1 MTDVYLNQVGLLC
14 ALGNDRDTV
23 RQRLFTG
30 DRSGLQLSDQWHPQ
44 HPSPVGQ
51 VHATL
56 PEIPAAL
63 ARFAC
68 RNNQLLIAALE
79 QLRPQL
85 AALTESVAPERIGVV
100 LGTSTSGVDNGE
112 QAMAAWRTQQDAPER
127 YHYQQQELG
136 NGADFLARLL
146 GLEGPALT
154 LSTACSSSGR
164 ALGTARSLIR
174 KGICDVVIA
183 GGADSLCGLTLQG
196 FSSLGAVSPSPCNPF
211 SANRDGI
218 NIGEGA
224 ALFLLSAI
232 PGPVRL
238 SGVGASSDAHHIS
251 GPDPQGRGAVAAMTA
266 ALKDAGLT
274 PSDIDYL
281 NLHGTAT
288 VQNDIMEAKAVYDV
302 FAEQVPC
309 SATKA
314 LTGHCLGAAAAIEAA
329 LCWLTLT
336 AEQPALP
343 PHCYD
348 GWRDPALPSI
358 TLLDGSQPAP
368 TRVPRRCQSNA
379 FAFGGNNLSL
389 ILEACP

>member
-14 ALGNDRDTV
+14 ALGNDRETV
-23 RQRLFTG
+23 RQRMLAG

-51 VHATL
+51 VFATL

-63 ARFAC
+63 ARFQC
-68 RNNQLLIAALE
+68 RNNQLLMAALE

-85 AALTESVAPERIGVV
+85 KALTESVAPERIGVV

-112 QAMAAWRTQQDAPER
+112 QAMAAWRSQQNAPSH

-136 NGADFLARLL
+136 NGADFIARLL
-146 GLEGPALT
+146 GLAGPALT

-164 ALGTARSLIR
+164 ALATARNLIR
-174 KGICDVVIA
+174 KGVCDVVIA

-196 FSSLGAVSPSPCNPF
+196 FHSLGAVSPAQCNPF
-211 SANRDGI
+211 SVNRDGI

-224 ALFLLSAI
+224 ALFLLSST
-232 PGPVRL
+232 PGPVQL

-266 ALKDAGLT
+266 ALNDAGLA
-274 PSDIDYL
+274 PGDIDYL

-288 VQNDIMEAKAVYDV
+288 VQNDIMEARAVYEV
-302 FAEQVPC
+302 FAEQLPC

-329 LCWLTLT
+329 LCWLALT
-336 AEQPALP
+336 ADLPAWP

-348 GWRDPALPSI
+348 GERDRTLPPI
-358 TLLDGSQPAP
+358 ILLDGSQPAP
-368 TRVPRRCQSNA
+368 TIAPRRCQSNA

-389 ILEACP
+389 ILEAYP

>member
-14 ALGNDRDTV
+14 ALGNDRETV
-23 RQRLFTG
+23 RQRLLAG
-30 DRSGLQLSDQWHPQ
+30 DRSGLQLSDQWHPE

-56 PEIPAAL
+56 PDIPTAL

-68 RNNQLLIAALE
+68 RNNQLLMAALD
-79 QLRPQL
+79 QLRPQWNG
-85 AALTESVAPERIGVV
+85 LTQSIPPSRIGIV

-112 QAMAAWRTQQDAPER
+112 QAMKAWRTQQAAPDS

-146 GLEGPALT
+146 GVAGPALT

-164 ALGTARSLIR
+164 ALATARSLIR
-174 KGICDVVIA
+174 KGVCDVVIA

-196 FSSLGAVSPSPCNPF
+196 FSSLGAVSPTPCNPF

-224 ALFLLSAI
+224 ALFLLSAT

-251 GPDPQGRGAVAAMTA
+251 GPDPHGRGAVAAMAA
-266 ALKDAGLT
+266 ALHDAGLA
-274 PSDIDYL
+274 PDDIDYL

-288 VQNDIMEAKAVYDV
+288 SQNDIMEARAVHEL
-302 FAEQVPC
+302 FAGQVPC

-314 LTGHCLGAAAAIEAA
+314 LTGHCLGAAAALEAA
-329 LCWLTLT
+329 LCWLSLT
-336 AEQPALP
+336 ADQPAWP

-348 GWRDPALPSI
+348 GQRDPALPPI
-358 TLLDGSQPAP
+358 NLLDGSQPAP
-368 TRVPRRCQSNA
+368 ATAPRRCQSNA

-389 ILEACP
+389 ILETCP

>member
-14 ALGNDRDTV
+14 ALGNDRETV
-23 RQRLFTG
+23 RQRLLAG

-44 HPSPVGQ
+44 HPSPVGR
-51 VHATL
+51 VHAVL
-56 PEIPAAL
+56 PEIPATL
-63 ARFAC
+63 ARFQC
-68 RNNQLLIAALE
+68 RNNQLLMAALD
-79 QLRPQL
+79 QLQPQL
-85 AALTESVAPERIGVV
+85 EALTESVSPERIGVV

-112 QAMAAWRTQQDAPER
+112 QAMAAWRSQQDAPGH

-136 NGADFLARLL
+136 NGADFIARLL
-146 GLEGPALT
+146 GISGPALT

-164 ALGTARSLIR
+164 AMATGRSLIR
-174 KGICDVVIA
+174 KGVCDVVIA

-196 FSSLGAVSPSPCNPF
+196 FNSLGAVSPTPCNPF
-211 SANRDGI
+211 SEHRDGI

-224 ALFLLSAI
+224 ALFLLSAT
-232 PGPVRL
+232 PGTVQL

-266 ALKDAGLT
+266 ALNDAGLA
-274 PSDIDYL
+274 PGDIDYL

-288 VQNDIMEAKAVYDV
+288 VQNDLMEARAVYEV

-336 AEQPALP
+336 AERPALP

-348 GWRDPALPSI
+348 GQRDPALPPI
-358 TLLDGSQPAP
+358 NLLEHSHPA
-368 TRVPRRCQSNA
+368 TTPRRCQSNA

-389 ILEACP
+389 ILEARP

>member
-14 ALGNDRDTV
+14 ALGNDQETV
-23 RQRLFTG
+23 RQRLLAG

-44 HPSPVGQ
+44 HPSPVGR
-51 VHATL
+51 VHAAL
-56 PEIPAAL
+56 PEIPAML
-63 ARFAC
+63 ARFQC
-68 RNNQLLIAALE
+68 RNNQLLMAALN

-85 AALTESVAPERIGVV
+85 EALTESVAPERIGVV

-112 QAMAAWRTQQDAPER
+112 QAMAAWRSQQEAPGH

-136 NGADFLARLL
+136 NGADFIARLL
-146 GLEGPALT
+146 GITGPALT

-164 ALGTARSLIR
+164 ALATGRSLIR
-174 KGICDVVIA
+174 KGVCDVVIA
-183 GGADSLCGLTLQG
+183 GGADSLCSLTLQG
-196 FSSLGAVSPSPCNPF
+196 FSSLGAVSAAPCNPF
-211 SANRDGI
+211 SEHRDGI

-224 ALFLLSAI
+224 ALFLLSAT

-266 ALKDAGLT
+266 ALNDARLSPG
-274 PSDIDYL
+274 DIDYL

-288 VQNDIMEAKAVYDV
+288 AQNDIMEARAVYEV
-302 FAEQVPC
+302 FSERVPC

-336 AEQPALP
+336 AERPALP

-348 GWRDPALPSI
+348 GQRDPALPPI
-358 TLLDGSQPAP
+358 TLLDNNQPA
-368 TRVPRRCQSNA
+368 TAPRRCLSNA